1 MKNVKGSNIHI
12 LFLVVMFVV
21 LTGCSSSSSIS
32 DPLNYEVKDFE
43 FENQDGEIVSLNSL
57 KGDIWLAD
65 FIFTN
70 CDTVCP
76 PMTAHMKEL
85 QNMIEAEGLEVKVI
99 SFSVD
104 PENDTPDKIK
114 EFASNYSINFNKW
127 DFLTGY
133 DQSVIEEFALKNFKV
148 IVQKPKESEQVI
160 HTSNFFL
167 IDQNGVV
174 MKDYSGVT
182 DTPYDQIISD
192 IKVLNSQE

>member
-1 MKNVKGSNIHI
+1 VKTSNIHI
-12 LFLVVMFVV
+12 LFLTIMFVV

-32 DPLNYEVKDFE
+32 DPLNYEIKDFE
-43 FENQDGEIVSLNSL
+43 FENQDGEIVSLDSL

-85 QNMIEAEGLEVKVI
+85 QDRFEAEDLDVKVI

-133 DQSVIEEFALKNFKV
+133 DQSVIEEFALENFKV

>member
-1 MKNVKGSNIHI
+1 MKTSNIHI
-12 LFLVVMFVV
+12 LFLTIMFVV

-32 DPLNYEVKDFE
+32 DPLNYEIKDFE
-43 FENQDGEIVSLNSL
+43 FENQDGEIVSLDSL

-85 QNMIEAEGLEVKVI
+85 QDRFEAEDLDVKVI

-133 DQSVIEEFALKNFKV
+133 DQSVIEEFALENFKV

>member
-1 MKNVKGSNIHI
+1 MKGSNIHI

>member
-1 MKNVKGSNIHI
+1 
-12 LFLVVMFVV
+12 MFVV